1 MSDVDDRPFDSD
13 DDDDMATITF
23 HGAAR
28 QGDQDDPRPFDLADV
43 PSSVEAEDPLPQSDV
58 LECLFLTQ
66 EGGRSAGRT
75 WEQTKVQ
82 AVNLSTLARAFKKGD
97 KATAIALLQ
106 RRSVLRF
113 DDDLCYD
120 NEDEMLAWDA
130 SNHFLDFCLVVGG
143 SIGLHALLPNKV
155 VDHTFS
161 IALNLCL
168 PARLFRPKF
177 GKLGF
182 DPTGCMMAIGTG
194 PSCEYWLAF
203 CPQENLDDL
212 DVANT
217 APLLSDR
224 QHGDTRLSSSH
235 FRMAVMFLAY
245 ALSKNPNLPIY
256 IMHQYGTEDD
266 LTAWRIKDVSNI
278 YSQATWDLRLTDL
291 QDLNNTIASDWDDWV
306 ADAPRAWKLDGWLL
320 SRAPVAITCR
330 YGQNQPIATATDNT
344 HALEAKNWHAERA
357 YANIRY
363 VSVAIATDISCL
375 RVKRWEEVSDEEI
388 LLQHGVVYDSPD
400 PNMREEVDLDH
411 LPHRN
416 PDTRRENNVYEENGR
431 RIPRLH
437 GKSRRSAKPCGLLV
451 NLETISELFTSYI
464 PDHPDAAIDEDA
476 YAGEQSSTPSV
487 SVYPQAFLR
496 NKGHI
501 QCDAVLPH
509 FAPFISDI
517 RRVTSRRPRMVN
529 LDDDQP
535 LPDEYDIFGDTVDG
549 SQGVPPVIIPSACQ
563 FYNEI
568 SHRIRPSAALH
579 DVQQGR
585 ITSALAGAY
594 GNAAT
599 KITHNAR
606 VRECKMALPHQ
617 KYDNK
622 IGLDDVPRALRLENI
637 YIIQCDSL
645 KPEKRNG
652 MSIYKDI
659 IVPLARAWSHPN
671 IFQVLRP
678 HLCVFASH
686 AFPQV
691 YQWTTFGIT
700 SLLERLWAHQ
710 LPILEAGNKP
720 RHEVVELCS
729 VLERALAYAH
739 TGNARV
745 IAAKLMRPL
754 WLVQSLLEQGLPTF
768 APSVRITS
776 SVGNPISISSADW
789 PTSDN
794 LNVPAIASKR
804 SQVLTYGND
813 HFEASVFAYKA
824 GFHIELSINKLS
836 PHVFLQYSTQER
848 HCIVIALVALRSYIA
863 DVKTLVA
870 TAIKKECSSDAKDAD
885 MDVDYD
891 GPNRDKDRLKSLQ
904 KWLAC
909 DHPLGYKDKAYEHL
923 LRAVVVDPNDFS
935 DGLPNSSKEK
945 LSVQDFAI
953 RICAM
958 TRVESPSSVAAPLIL
973 TAPSTAVF
981 RIAYARMLKYAPANS
996 PAAAEKCIQ
1005 RAYIIAANHLQIQ
1018 HIPWHASNPV
1028 ARGRPSRKAVHNSW
1042 VNLGKSSVLDPASS
1056 TAGRIAS
1063 RPLDMAA
1070 EAAKKA
1076 QASDARA
1083 PWAVESITLQSLPD
1097 FFARDC
1103 LPDEFTLDNIDCS
1116 ADPLLTEIYEW
1127 VFANFD
1133 REKPIHRIALLA
1145 GIYFSH
1151 MLPDVFWDVKDRP
1164 PAIAMDGERA
1174 ATSAVRNMPWKR
1186 NGGTRKGC
1194 TWRTQFIAMVPA
1206 YIIAVYE
1213 RESPLRDYVARKK
1226 SFPQA
1231 WNHKNSNKGIGSF
1244 NLVRMGLAR
1253 AYNTRIFRG
1262 GSPLAD
1268 WKLLTHEDLAA
1279 KHRELM
1285 GFLQDRQYGPFK
1297 IAVAFFGLDKAVEL
1311 GATTGTYTNH
1321 PAMSAIALQKRP
1333 APEPESDS
1341 DVEIVEEVPKKRQRR

>member
-1 MSDVDDRPFDSD
+1 MSDQEDRMFES
-13 DDDDMATITF
+13 DDDDMATLTF
-23 HGAAR
+23 QGAAR
-28 QGDQDDPRPFDLADV
+28 QGDQDEPRPFDLADV
-43 PSSVEAEDPLPQSDV
+43 PSSVEADDALPQSEIF
-58 LECLFLTQ
+58 ECLFMSQ
-66 EGGRSAGRT
+66 DGGRSTGRT

-82 AVNLSTLARAFKKGD
+82 SVNLSTLARTFKKGD
-97 KATAIALLQ
+97 KATAINLLH

-113 DDDLCYD
+113 DDDFYYD

-182 DPTGCMMAIGTG
+182 DPTGCMLAIGTG

-212 DVANT
+212 DVANNV
-217 APLLSDR
+217 PLLSDR

-235 FRMAVMFLAY
+235 FRMVVMFLAY

-256 IMHQYGTEDD
+256 VMHPYGTDDD

-278 YSQATWDLRLTDL
+278 YSQTTWDLRLTDL
-291 QDLNNTIASDWDDWV
+291 QELNNTITLDWDEWV
-306 ADAPRAWKLDGWLL
+306 ADAPRTWKLDGWLL

-330 YGQNQPIATATDNT
+330 YGQNQPIATATDQA
-344 HALEAKNWHAERA
+344 HALESKNWHAERS
-357 YANIRY
+357 YAHIRY
-363 VSVAIATDISCL
+363 VSVAIATDVSCL
-375 RVKRWEEVSDEEI
+375 RVKRWEEVPNEEI
-388 LLQHGVVYDSPD
+388 VRQHGVVYDSPD
-400 PNMREEVDLDH
+400 PNLREEVDLDQ
-411 LPHRN
+411 LPHRH
-416 PDTRRENNVYEENGR
+416 PDTRRENNIYDETGR

-437 GKSRRSAKPCGLLV
+437 GKSRRSTRPCGLLI
-451 NLETISELFTSYI
+451 NLSTITELFSSYI
-464 PDHPDAAIDEDA
+464 PDHPDEALDQDA
-476 YAGEQSSTPSV
+476 YAGEPGSTPSV

-496 NKGHI
+496 TMGHI
-501 QCDAVLPH
+501 QCDSVLPH

-517 RRVTSRRPRMVN
+517 RRATSRRPRVVD
-529 LDDDQP
+529 LVDDQP
-535 LPDEYDIFGDTVDG
+535 LPDEYDVFGSAVDG
-549 SQGVPPVIIPSACQ
+549 TEGVPPVIIPSACQ

-599 KITHNAR
+599 KYTHNAR
-606 VRECKMALPHQ
+606 IRECKNALPHQ

-622 IGLDDVPRALRLENI
+622 ISLDDVPRALRLENI
-637 YIIQCDSL
+637 YIIQCDSI

-671 IFQVLRP
+671 IFQILRP

-710 LPILEAGNKP
+710 LPVLEAGNKP
-720 RHEVVELCS
+720 RHEIVELCS

-745 IAAKLMRPL
+745 IASKLMRPL
-754 WLVQSLLEQGLPTF
+754 WLVQSLFEQGLPTF
-768 APSVRITS
+768 SPSVRLAASIS
-776 SVGNPISISSADW
+776 NPISISSSDW

-804 SQVLTYGND
+804 SQ
-813 HFEASVFAYKA
+813 AYKA

-863 DVKTLVA
+863 DVKALVA
-870 TAIKKECSSDAKDAD
+870 TAIKKECSTDGK
-885 MDVDYD
+885 DVDLD
-891 GPNRDKDRLKSLQ
+891 VDHPGSNRDTDRLKSLQ

-945 LSVQDFAI
+945 LSVHDFAV

-958 TRVESPSSVAAPLIL
+958 TRVESPASVAAPLIL

-981 RIAYARMLKYAPANS
+981 RMAYARMLKYAPQNS

-1005 RAYIIAANHLQIQ
+1005 RAYIIAANNLQIQ
-1018 HIPWHASNPV
+1018 HIPWHGTSLTTRN
-1028 ARGRPSRKAVHNSW
+1028 RPTRKAVYNSW
-1042 VNLGKSSVLDPASS
+1042 VNLGKASILDPASS
-1056 TAGRIAS
+1056 TAARNAS
-1063 RPLDMAA
+1063 HPVDMAA

-1103 LPDEFTLDNIDCS
+1103 PPDEFTLDNIECS
-1116 ADPLLTEIYEW
+1116 SDSIIMEIYEW

-1133 REKPIHRIALLA
+1133 REKPLHKIALLA
-1145 GIYFSH
+1145 GIYFSQL
-1151 MLPDVFWDVKDRP
+1151 LPDVFWDIKDKP
-1164 PAIAMDGERA
+1164 SPHHMIGERA
-1174 ATSAVRNMPWKR
+1174 ATNAIRAMPWKPNR
-1186 NGGTRKGC
+1186 GTRKGS
-1194 TWRTQFIAMVPA
+1194 TWKAQFISMVPA

-1213 RESPLRDYVARKK
+1213 RDSPLRTYFSKK
-1226 SFPQA
+1226 KAFPGP
-1231 WNHKNSNKGIGSF
+1231 WNAKNSAKGIGSF
-1244 NLVRMGLAR
+1244 NLVRMGLAKAR
-1253 AYNTRIFRG
+1253 STRIFKG
-1262 GSPLAD
+1262 GVPLTD
-1268 WKLLTHEDLAA
+1268 WILLTNEELAA

-1297 IAVAFFGLDKAVEL
+1297 IAVALFGLDKAVDVGL
-1311 GATTGTYTNH
+1311 TTGTYTNH
-1321 PAMSAIALQKRP
+1321 PAMSSIALKKRP
-1333 APEPESDS
+1333 APECDSDS
-1341 DVEIVEEVPKKRQRR
+1341 EVEIVEEPTHKKQRR